1 MTDLLVTRGATF
13 SRDGANRLILT
24 RRWAD
29 GPQVCFIGLNPSTA
43 DHLVDDP
50 TVRRWMHFGR
60 AWGFGG
66 IVAVNLY
73 PFRSSS
79 PDECRRWADWEC
91 NGQDWY
97 ARDDIHHNCSVVAQ
111 TAKLAKLTVAC
122 WVPLRGTSTGSKRS
136 SRGSRPAT
144 SRGRTSIA
152 SARPQ
157 AARRFIRW
165 RAAGT
170 AFPIT
175 RSPSS
180 GGPPEWPSS
189 AKTWE
194 RPAGAG

>member
-122 WVPLRGTSTGSKRS
+122 WGAAAWDLDWVEEIVEGIATGDEPWPDIHCFGETSSGT
-136 SRGSRPAT
+136 PIHPMA
-144 SRGRTSIA
+144 RGRHRVPDNA
-152 SARPQ
+152 QPVL
-157 AARRFIRW
+157 W
-165 RAAGT
+165 RAA
-170 AFPIT
+170 
-175 RSPSS
+175 
-180 GGPPEWPSS
+180 
-189 AKTWE
+189 
-194 RPAGAG
+194 